1 MGQPNWNTVMPS
13 LENTIYMPSIV
24 KQAAEVKDEVIIA
37 AEADTAAGDNNA
49 KEAKVQEEPT
59 LTV

>member
-1 MGQPNWNTVMPS
+1 
-13 LENTIYMPSIV
+13 MPSIV
-24 KQAAEVKDEVIIA
+24 KQAAEVEDKVVIA
-37 AEADTAAGDNNA
+37 AEADTAARDDKA